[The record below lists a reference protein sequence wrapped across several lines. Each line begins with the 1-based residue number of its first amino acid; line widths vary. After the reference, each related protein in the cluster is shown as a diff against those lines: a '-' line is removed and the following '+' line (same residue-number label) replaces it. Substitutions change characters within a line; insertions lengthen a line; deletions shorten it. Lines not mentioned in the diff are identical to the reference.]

1 LRPPGSR
8 SPAVWS
14 GLRQAAVLVGCLGAL
29 GACGSATPEPSSPP
43 LCPTALLLE
52 GAERTTAYRAGA
64 GPDASE
70 IRYLAVLRDLASAC
84 RYYRDGDGTGVDVDL
99 AFNLIAERGPA
110 MAGPEELTYFVATV
124 APDGRILAKELLRSE
139 VAFEEG
145 EDRAGWSEDLTLRV
159 PTVTPDTGGDYTLYV
174 GFQLD
179 DAELARRRQPP
190 LR

>member
-1 LRPPGSR
+1 VR
-8 SPAVWS
+8 S
-14 GLRQAAVLVGCLGAL
+14 GLGRAAVLVGCLGAL
-29 GACGSATPEPSSPP
+29 GACGSAVPEPPPAP

-52 GAERTTAYRAGA
+52 GAERTTAYRASTEPG
-64 GPDASE
+64 E

-84 RYYRDGDGTGVDVDL
+84 RYYSDGDGTGVDVDL

-124 APDGRILAKELLRSE
+124 APDGRILAKEMLQSE

-145 EDRAGWSEDLTLRV
+145 EDRAGWSEDLTLRL
-159 PTVTPDTGGDYTLYV
+159 PTVTPETGGDYTLYV

-179 DAELARRRQPP
+179 DAELARRGQPL